1 MTTTLVWPGGAS
13 ATMFCGQVIDGGCVS
28 LTVTVNEQ
36 FAVPATFE
44 AVHVTVLVPT
54 ENGCGEVIAVAPIM
68 HVTVGAGSPVT
79 AGANASVRAHV
90 PGKLFVVMLA
100 GHWMVGGVLTTVQ
113 AFIAVQLNE
122 TPLTVPVA

>member
-1 MTTTLVWPGGAS
+1 
-13 ATMFCGQVIDGGCVS
+13 MFCGQVIDGGCVS

-36 FAVPATFE
+36 FAVPATLE

-54 ENGCGEVIAVAPIM
+54 EKKLGEVITVAPIL

-79 AGANASVRAHV
+79 AGANASVRPHSPVA
-90 PGKLFVVMLA
+90 LLVVRLA

-113 AFIAVQLNE
+113 TFVAVQLNE
-122 TPLTVPVA
+122 TPLTVPLA